1 MKELENM
8 EDIKVMVDAFYD
20 KVNLDEMLSPIFND
34 HVKIN
39 WDKHLPIMY
48 NFWNTILFS
57 EGDYKG
63 SPFKKHEALP
73 VMKDHF
79 DRWLLLFSTT
89 VDELFTGHMAEE
101 AKKRANVIGI
111 TFWSKIAQSRGLS

>member
-1 MKELENM
+1 MKELENI
-8 EDIKVMVDAFYD
+8 EDIKLMVNSFYD
-20 KVNLDEMLSPIFND
+20 KVNEDELLAPVFND
-34 HVKIN
+34 YAKIN
-39 WDKHLPIMY
+39 WETHLPKMY

-63 SPFKKHEALP
+63 SPYQKHETLP

-79 DRWLLLFSTT
+79 DRWLQLFSQT
-89 VDELFTGHMAEE
+89 VDELFVGEMAEE

-111 TFWSKIAQSRGLS
+111 TFWSKIASSRA

>member
-1 MKELENM
+1 MKALENL
-8 EDIKVMVDAFYD
+8 EDIKVLVDSFYE
-20 KVNLDEMLSPIFND
+20 KVNQDALLSPVFND
-34 HVKIN
+34 HAQID
-39 WDKHLPIMY
+39 WDTHLPKMY

-63 SPFKKHEALP
+63 SPYQKHESLP

-79 DRWLLLFSTT
+79 DRWLLLFGNT
-89 VDELFTGHMAEE
+89 VDELFTGTKAEE

-111 TFWSKIAQSRGLS
+111 TFWSKIAQTKGFS